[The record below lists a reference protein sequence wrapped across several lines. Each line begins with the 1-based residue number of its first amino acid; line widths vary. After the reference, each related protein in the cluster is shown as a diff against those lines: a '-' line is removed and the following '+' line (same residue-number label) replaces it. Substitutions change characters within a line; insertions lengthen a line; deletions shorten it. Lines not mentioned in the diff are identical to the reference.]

1 MSRIVPQIIT
11 LSQHLQT
18 LKFEPERYRPPRCP
32 SCGLA
37 GRIHAHGVYFRKPNR
52 QREPEVPA
60 FVPIPRFL
68 CAGCKRSCS
77 RLPECL
83 PPRRWYQWLI
93 QQTLLTVLLLG
104 DSLRKASSLVDV
116 ARQTGRRW
124 WTWLKAQSDLFAFH
138 LKDRFP
144 DLGRTADLPGFWLC
158 GLSDHPLSSMMA
170 FLDQEGVIV
179 P

>member
-1 MSRIVPQIIT
+1 MSRIVPQIVT

-18 LKFEPERYRPPRCP
+18 LKFEPFRYRPLCCP
-32 SCGLA
+32 FCGLA
-37 GRIHAHGVYFRKPNR
+37 GKLHSHGVYFRKANR
-52 QREPEVPA
+52 QREPDVPS

-68 CAGCKRSCS
+68 CASCKRSCS

-83 PPRRWYQWLI
+83 PPRRWYPWVI
-93 QQTLLTVLLLG
+93 QHALLTVLLMG
-104 DSLRKASSLVDV
+104 DSLRKAARLVDV

-124 WTWLKAQSDLFAFH
+124 WAWLKARSDLFAFH

-144 DLGRTADLPGFWLC
+144 DWGRMADFSGFWLH
-158 GLSDHPLSSMMA
+158 GLFDEPLSSMMA